1 MTTNGEW
8 NEMKRL
14 VLARM
19 DGHDKNIEKLSACVE
34 NLNTKVAILC
44 DREERESVAAK
55 HPAARWGS
63 GGGAL
68 VSAVITGMA
77 ALFRN

>member
-19 DGHDKNIEKLSACVE
+19 DGHDKNIEKLSTSVE
-34 NLNTKVAILC
+34 KLNTKVAVLC
-44 DREERESVAAK
+44 DREDRDSEAAK
-55 HPAARWGS
+55 YTAARWGS
-63 GGGAL
+63 GVGAL
-68 VSAVITGMA
+68 VSAVITGIA
-77 ALFRN
+77 ATFRN